1 MPFQLNLVSL
11 IDSNDSKSLLSGFIR
26 HRDETL
32 ITEWWTIGKR
42 NCVHIPQ
49 IFFLTNNC
57 DTRLLFFFTS
67 RHTLISLKMTKC
79 FFPQCRASGSGEF
92 PTNLFISFKHQ
103 TLLSW
108 DNSSVVFVV
117 MTVNTWRRETSGVRN
132 QMEARTNLSR
142 TLSGTGFSVTVYA

>member
-49 IFFLTNNC
+49 IFFLTSNC
-57 DTRLLFFFTS
+57 DTQLLLFLLRVTHWF
-67 RHTLISLKMTKC
+67 LWKC
-79 FFPQCRASGSGEF
+79 FFPQCWASGSGEF
-92 PTNLFISFKHQ
+92 PTNLLISFKHQ

-108 DNSSVVFVV
+108 DNPSVAFVV